1 MHVPKDAMLLRVF
14 IGKDRRYRSRPLH
27 ELIILKAREQHLA
40 GAAVLHGR
48 MGFGHSRRLHTAK
61 ILRLLEDVPI
71 VIEIVDSEAKIR
83 EFLPILDGMIGSG
96 LVILGKVQVLAYG
109 ETKIEDS
116 RA

>member
-1 MHVPKDAMLLRVF
+1 M
-14 IGKDRRYRSRPLH
+14 
-27 ELIILKAREQHLA
+27 REQPCFT
-40 GAAVLHGR
+40 GAWLRAFEEAPHR
-48 MGFGHSRRLHTAK
+48 ED
-61 ILRLLEDVPI
+61 LRLLEDLPI